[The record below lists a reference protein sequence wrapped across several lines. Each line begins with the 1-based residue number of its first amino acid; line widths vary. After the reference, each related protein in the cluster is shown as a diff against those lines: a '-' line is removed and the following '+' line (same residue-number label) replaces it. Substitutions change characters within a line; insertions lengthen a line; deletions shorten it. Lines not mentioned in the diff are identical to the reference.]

1 MRKLLL
7 TLAVLCGTVSAWA
20 GVTDL
25 PEMSTEGNIKWYTI
39 KNTRSTSG
47 SYLYWAG
54 DNVGVKDS
62 NTKTSKSFFYFTGTA
77 EACYIH
83 NAMTD
88 KLFASETSWTESGTV
103 CTISE
108 TPHSSKAGVSIGFKD
123 TFLNEQ
129 NQADGYTTWGADDA
143 GSIFVIEPATE
154 EDITNAIND
163 EKTASISKIDNLLNT
178 NLNIIYKAETLN
190 TLKSTINALGS
201 GFDAAKALHTA
212 MRGIYSQDKYF
223 IFQTKATDNHRNGV
237 YIGVPA
243 GQSNSRGTTEAG
255 YPAMWRLEG
264 TDDGNFYLY
273 NSISNSYIGT
283 PTSNALMKA
292 SPSAIYTFEVIDA
305 AANVVELKCSGQT
318 LHASNH
324 TDDKLLNWDGN
335 EDASRWI
342 ITEANLIEEIDK
354 QLDANSGNHA
364 ETPALGQYSDAA
376 YSTLESAK
384 ETVKSP
390 SDAQNAITAFKAS
403 LNKPVYFI
411 TSAFEGGYPDGSAI
425 LYNGSQW
432 RWATAN
438 VYNKQMWMTIPGYT
452 QPDVPVVDA
461 YDVNGTNY
469 EICDYLTGTVM
480 RDKKV
485 QIVKIEGWDGA
496 YNLQYNAD
504 ATSTDAAQHAKDNG
518 ALVNWKPAT
527 TTDSKASAW
536 HVEYIGNSFD
546 LDKLTEEKIEAIASM
561 RVAYDA
567 KVYCK
572 DAVLGNGLGQYQGD
586 KEAIVAALTKAEKSL
601 VELANMTIEDIN
613 AITDEI
619 NATAALIIN
628 QPIAG
633 NFYRIKGGKHTS
645 LPNHYI
651 TANTNSDGGRIAL
664 KADGNDASTV
674 YYYADG
680 KLLAYGSGLYFGLSS
695 SHYVF
700 ATVDGT
706 KPASEITFA
715 ASPREAGAYT
725 IKSADRYVHYKV
737 YNGEAEIDRCA
748 DDDHAEHDW
757 FLEEVTSLP
766 FTFKAA
772 GLGYAT
778 FNAPVAVEIPEGVK
792 AYVGEIQQDGTT
804 LQMWRIENGAIPA
817 NTAVLL
823 YNSAVAEENVTV
835 NMNIVADNEEA
846 EAIKGKNNFVG
857 TVAAENLKADK
868 DCYSLQVNS
877 SDETKVGF
885 YSKTTGTKG
894 GFKAWV
900 ETEKAEGARVFT
912 IIFDG
917 DDATGIKEALGLDN
931 ENVEIYDLSGRRLDK
946 PAKGVNIIG
955 GKTVIVR

>member
-47 SYLYWAG
+47 SFLYWAG

-88 KLFASETSWTESGTV
+88 KLFASETSWTESGTA

-108 TPHSSKAGVSIGFKD
+108 TPHSSKAGVSIGFKG

-243 GQSNSRGTTEAG
+243 GQSYSRGTTEAG

-283 PTSNALMKA
+283 PTSNALMTA

-324 TDDKLLNWDGN
+324 TDDKLLNWDGD

-364 ETPALGQYSDAA
+364 ETPALGQYSDVA

-425 LYNGSQW
+425 LYNGTQW
-432 RWATAN
+432 RWASAN
-438 VYNKQMWMTIPGYT
+438 IYNKQMWMTIPGYT

-461 YDVNGTNY
+461 YAADGTNY

-480 RDKKV
+480 RNKKV
-485 QIVKIEGWDGA
+485 QIVKIADWDGA
-496 YNLQYNAD
+496 YNLQYNSD
-504 ATSTDAAQHAKDNG
+504 ANSTDAAQHAQSGG
-518 ALVNWKPAT
+518 ALVNWKAAT
-527 TTDSKASAW
+527 KTENQASAW
-536 HVEYIGNSFD
+536 HVEFIGTSYE
-546 LDKLTEEKIEAIASM
+546 LGQLTDEYLNNGSALSTLMSTYEADCAIADG
-561 RVAYDA
+561 VNNYHETAPGAYAAA
-567 KVYCK
+567 KSRI
-572 DAVLGNGLGQYQGD
+572 AEVLGKLSTPEEIAAAKAQL
-586 KEAIVAALTKAEKSL
+586 EASL
-601 VELANMTIEDIN
+601 A
-613 AITDEI
+613 
-619 NATAALIIN
+619 IN
-628 QPIAG
+628 QPKDG
-633 NFYRIKGGKHTS
+633 GFYRLRCTGNGKKYLQCTQ
-645 LPNHYI
+645 
-651 TANTNSDGGRIAL
+651 NTNATRFDMISGSNGPGTTVNATFCYTNGGLVAYANPMYINHG
-664 KADGNDASTV
+664 DNVASYKMSKTDV
-674 YYYADG
+674 IFSEATNVKG
-680 KLLAYGSGLYFGLSS
+680 QYF
-695 SHYVF
+695 
-700 ATVDGT
+700 
-706 KPASEITFA
+706 
-715 ASPREAGAYT
+715 
-725 IKSADRYVHYKV
+725 IKVGDRYLFGDGDTSDSGAGTDNRAGY
-737 YNGEAEIDRCA
+737 R
-748 DDDHAEHDW
+748 W
-757 FLEEVTSLP
+757 WLEEVTSLP

-772 GLGYAT
+772 ALGFAT
-778 FNAPVAVEIPEGVK
+778 FNAPVAVELPEGIS
-792 AYVGEIQQDGTT
+792 AYIGELNMENNT
-804 LQMWRIENGAIPA
+804 LQMYRLDGNQIPA

-823 YNSAVAEENVTV
+823 RKEGVTEDATVDFNIVSNAEEDFGGVT
-835 NMNIVADNEEA
+835 
-846 EAIKGKNNFVG
+846 NNLVG
-857 TVAAENLKADK
+857 TIAAENLDDTKN
-868 DCYSLQVNS
+868 CYSLQKNN
-877 SDETKVGF
+877 TTGKVGF
-885 YSKTTGTKG
+885 YSKASGTKG
-894 GFKAWV
+894 GFKAWL
-900 ETEKAEGARVFT
+900 ETDKAVGARVFT

-917 DDATGIKEALGLDN
+917 EDATGIKEALGLEN